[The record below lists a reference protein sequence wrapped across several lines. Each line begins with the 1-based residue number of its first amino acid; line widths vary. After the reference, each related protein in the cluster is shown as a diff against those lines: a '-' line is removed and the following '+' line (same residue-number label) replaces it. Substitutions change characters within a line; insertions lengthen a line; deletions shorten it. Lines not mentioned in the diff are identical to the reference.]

1 MTASTGEPA
10 DVVRRVAIIG
20 SGPAGYT
27 AALYAARA
35 DLEPVLFEGSLEAG
49 GALMRT
55 SDVENYPGFP
65 DGVLGPELMAK
76 LREQA
81 IRFGTEVITDDVTA
95 VELAGDVKL
104 VHYAGG
110 TYRAQTVILATGS
123 SYRELGLEA
132 ERRLG
137 GRGVSYC
144 ATCDGFFFKEQDIV
158 VVGGGDSALEE
169 ATFLTRF
176 ARSVTIV
183 HRREELRA
191 SSILQRRALD
201 DPKITFAWNSA
212 VADILGDEEV
222 EGVVLR
228 DTRDG
233 SERTLDVTGVFI
245 AIGHEPRSEL
255 VRGQLELGP
264 NGHILVDPPTS
275 RTSFDGVFACGDVV
289 DWSYMQAVTAAGS
302 GCVAAL
308 DAQRWLQEHATPEP
322 ARRSIPATP
331 LSTSCRV

>member
-1 MTASTGEPA
+1 MTAD
-10 DVVRRVAIIG
+10 DVEQVAIVG

-27 AALYAARA
+27 AAVYAARA
-35 DLEPVLFEGSLEAG
+35 DLQPVLFEGSFDAG

-65 DGVLGPELMAK
+65 DGILGPELMGR

-81 IRFGTEVITDDVTA
+81 VRFGTTIITDDITSVALT
-95 VELAGDVKL
+95 GDVKVL
-104 VHYAGG
+104 RHAGG
-110 TYRAQTVILATGS
+110 SSRAQTVILATGS
-123 SYRELGLEA
+123 RYREIGLEA

-176 ARSVTIV
+176 ARSVTVV
-183 HRREELRA
+183 HRRDSLRA
-191 SSILQRRALD
+191 SSILQRRAID
-201 DPKITFAWNSA
+201 DPKITFAWNSV
-212 VADILGDEEV
+212 VADITGTEEV

-228 DTRDG
+228 DVHDG
-233 SERTLDVTGVFI
+233 STRTLDVTGVFV

-255 VRGQLELGP
+255 VRGQLEVGP
-264 NGHILVDPPTS
+264 NGHILVTAPTS
-275 RTSFDGVFACGDVV
+275 RTSVDGVFACGDVV

-308 DAQRWLQEHATPEP
+308 DAQRWLQDRAERASGLPFGAVP
-322 ARRSIPATP
+322 LTP